1 MPIPKGEFDGN
12 APAFGKDTAEKSD
25 SKSAF
30 TQFNED
36 IAKVAP
42 PAAKEEEPV
51 VPVVGDE
58 DKKADRKFR
67 KEFFQEKQKREALE
81 QRLADLE
88 KAPVRETKK
97 SQEVP
102 KWWSDLYGSEE
113 KSKQGYEVWETAQ
126 QDREQGLIDKA
137 LKTIQARETQD
148 SVAVKKE
155 EENIDAEFDSFEE
168 NSDINL
174 TAKDKVEL
182 LNIVDEFTPKDD
194 DGNYLGATIP
204 LDKAYEILE
213 MKRSIP
219 SAQTQ
224 QRKQLAGITGGGRS
238 GQGNST
244 QTFRPGDWGGW
255 RRVVGK

>member
-1 MPIPKGEFDGN
+1 MNKGEFDGSL
-12 APAFGKDTAEKSD
+12 PAFGKDEQEKSD

-30 TQFNED
+30 TQFKED

-42 PAAKEEEPV
+42 PATSEAEPAPQGGKIV
-51 VPVVGDE
+51 DE
-58 DKKADRKFR
+58 DKKAEKKFR

-88 KAPVRETKK
+88 KTPVREK

-102 KWWSDLYGSEE
+102 KWWSDLYGDEE
-113 KSKQGYEVWETAQ
+113 KSKKGYEVWEAAQ
-126 QDREQGLIDKA
+126 ADREQGLIDKA

-148 SVAVKKE
+148 SVAVKRE

-168 NSDINL
+168 DSGTTL
-174 TAKDKVEL
+174 TAKEKVDL
-182 LNIVDEFTPKDD
+182 LNIVEEFTPKDD

-213 MKRSIP
+213 LKRSVP

-238 GQGNST
+238 GQGST
-244 QTFRPGDWGGW
+244 TPTFRPGDWGGW
-255 RRVVGK
+255 RRAVGK